1 MILDR
6 CRWVK
11 GSEPIYVE
19 YHDNEWG
26 RIIKDD
32 RLLFERISLEGMQA
46 GLSWITVLKKRE
58 AFREAFYGFDIDK
71 VASLDEEEV
80 LPILLQNEKL
90 IRSKSKLLSI
100 IKNARI
106 VRQMQEN
113 KESLTEFLWSFAP
126 EDPFKYAG
134 GEPVAQTEESQ
145 AMSKALKK
153 KGFTYIGPVICYALM
168 QAIGMVQDHLEEC
181 YLHRKQLK

>member
-1 MILDR
+1 MER

-11 GSEPIYVE
+11 DSEPIYVE

-26 RIIKDD
+26 RVIKDD

-58 AFREAFYGFDIDK
+58 AFRESFYHFDIAK
-71 VASLDEEEV
+71 VASLKEEEV

-106 VRQMQEN
+106 VQKMQKN
-113 KESLTEFLWSFAP
+113 GESLTDFLWSFAP
-126 EDPFKYAG
+126 DDPFKYVG
-134 GEPVAQTEESQ
+134 SEPVAQTIESEM
-145 AMSKALKK
+145 MSKALKK
-153 KGFTYIGPVICYALM
+153 KGFIYIGPVICYALM
-168 QAIGMVQDHLEEC
+168 QAVGMVQDHLEEC
-181 YLHRKQLK
+181 HLHRKKL